1 MNVEAVLAEAKLL
14 GNKPVQGD
22 LGLPDARVIAPG
34 DPHRSVLL
42 YRMTTAG
49 RGHMPYL
56 GGKLVDDH
64 GVLLIRN
71 WIESLR
77 PERDA
82 PAPVQQQGETERESM
97 RRLKTGDASLLD
109 ELLASSS
116 GSLTVA
122 LAVIDGSLTRALREQ
137 AVAKGSALADPLRRD
152 LFERFLPPEQ
162 RRKTLGPAI
171 DAAALLALKGD
182 VARGKAVFLA
192 MCAACHRAGESG
204 IDFGPDLSRIATK
217 YDRAALLDQILHPA
231 KVIEAQWQLTT
242 VTLKNGETLSGF
254 IAARTGPDVSL
265 RLAGG
270 ATKNVS
276 AADIARTSTE
286 RISLMPE
293 GLLQSLTAQEAADLL
308 AFMISPK

>member
-1 MNVEAVLAEAKLL
+1 
-14 GNKPVQGD
+14 
-22 LGLPDARVIAPG
+22 
-34 DPHRSVLL
+34 
-42 YRMTTAG
+42 
-49 RGHMPYL
+49 
-56 GGKLVDDH
+56 
-64 GVLLIRN
+64 
-71 WIESLR
+71 
-77 PERDA
+77 ERDA

-162 RRKTLGPAI
+162 RRKTLRPALCV
-171 DAAALLALKGD
+171 AGMLALKGD

-265 RLAGG
+265 KLAGG
-270 ATKNVS
+270 VAKNVS
-276 AADIARTSTE
+276 AADIARTS
-286 RISLMPE
+286 
-293 GLLQSLTAQEAADLL
+293 
-308 AFMISPK
+308 